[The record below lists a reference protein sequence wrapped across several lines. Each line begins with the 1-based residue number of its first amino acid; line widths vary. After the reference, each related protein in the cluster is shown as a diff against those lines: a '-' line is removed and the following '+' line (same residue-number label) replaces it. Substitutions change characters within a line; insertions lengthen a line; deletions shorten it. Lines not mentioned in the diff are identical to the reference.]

1 MNYGTHAYFD
11 SNYRASAEAVDVEAL
26 DSGYQAFSYPPLRQA
41 LSYESSS
48 PICSGQY
55 ASGNYGTH
63 AYFDSTYQA
72 SAGAVAVEILESS
85 PSPPRQALS
94 YAQSSSPIHSGQGTS
109 GNYGTHAYDSFDTT
123 YRASAEAV
131 DAEAPEI
138 DSEIEE
144 LRRRMNQ
151 L

>member
-1 MNYGTHAYFD
+1 MSSGYQGFSYGPPRQAPSYAQSSSPIHSRQDTSVRYGTLAYSG

-26 DSGYQAFSYPPLRQA
+26 DSGHQAFSYPPLRQA

-55 ASGNYGTH
+55 ASGNYGTY
-63 AYFDSTYQA
+63 AYDTLDSTYC
-72 SAGAVAVEILESS
+72 
-85 PSPPRQALS
+85 
-94 YAQSSSPIHSGQGTS
+94 
-109 GNYGTHAYDSFDTT
+109 
-123 YRASAEAV
+123 ASAEAV
-131 DAEAPEI
+131 DAEAPES